1 MATSSIHIATGKAGY
16 LSHNDRSLKTNNSI
30 FKDELNEYTTN
41 SKEAFSIYRN
51 ELRTRT
57 KAYLDNHPTRKKLHS
72 KTVTH
77 LSAIVNLNQHH
88 TLEDLKPLIQH
99 LETSLDTKVFQVAIH
114 RDEGHI
120 KNDKNI
126 KNYHCHIEFMG
137 LDSQGS
143 SVRRKLTRG
152 YLKDLQTQT
161 ADILQMER
169 GQQNSKAKRL
179 DTYEFKNH
187 KQREENTLKPI
198 LAKQKDLKQEIATLR
213 EDLKEHKATR
223 KDYAQLEQLNK
234 NLKEQIKNKDLT
246 LSDLQKQLNEYK
258 DTTDT
263 TIEAYRADIATKQKR
278 LNKALEVQKALK
290 ADNDTLKSDLRAYKR
305 DIEQLDAKPQEIIK
319 EVEKVVEIEVIREV
333 PKVEYVEKVVKTIE
347 QIEVE
352 NPINTELQEEIERL
366 KSVLNKF
373 KNALQKLIPGAASP
387 KEAFKALKS
396 IIATNDTALDD
407 KKTPEQ
413 DISDLRG
420 EKDYS
425 KMMAEIAQETLKIK
439 SNFQELER

>member
-16 LSHNDRSLKTNNSI
+16 LSHNDRSLPTNNSI
-30 FKDELNEYTTN
+30 FKDEKNEVSLNN
-41 SKEAFSIYRN
+41 KEAFKIYRE
-51 ELRTRT
+51 ELATRS
-57 KAYLDNHPTRKKLHS
+57 KAYSDRTHQKVQKNV
-72 KTVTH
+72 VTH
-77 LSAIVNLNQHH
+77 LSAIVNLNQYH
-88 TLEDLKPLIQH
+88 TLEDLKPLIKH

-161 ADILQMER
+161 ADILGMQR

-187 KQREENTLKPI
+187 KQREEQTLKPI
-198 LAKQKDLKQEIATLR
+198 LAKQKDLKQKIKLLKAE
-213 EDLKEHKATR
+213 LKEHKATR
-223 KDYAQLEQLNK
+223 KDYAKLEQLNK
-234 NLKEQIKNKDLT
+234 NLKEQISSKDLT
-246 LSDLQKQLNEYK
+246 LSELQEQLSEYK

-278 LNKALEVQKALK
+278 LNKALEAQKALK

-305 DIEQLDAKPQEIIK
+305 DIEHLNEQLDAKPQEIIK
-319 EVEKVVEIEVIREV
+319 EVEVIREV

-366 KSVLNKF
+366 KSVLNKY

-396 IIATNDTALDD
+396 IIATNDTLKSDLNSY
-407 KKTPEQ
+407 KQ
-413 DISDLRG
+413 DIEHLRG

-425 KMMAEIAQETLKIK
+425 KMMAEIAQETVSQIFK
-439 SNFQELER
+439 S